1 MRVGRRLIALNERIP
16 APHVRAIDAARRA
29 RALTVPLSSVYGQV
43 VELFAAI
50 VTGAARGIGRAIAMR
65 LARGGFRIVIADL
78 NLAQA
83 ELVREEIVAGG
94 GEAVAVRTDV
104 SDEASCNTC
113 AAQALESY
121 GRIDVLVND
130 AAIFA
135 DLVRR
140 PLWEIEVAEWDRVF
154 GVNVRG
160 MWLMMKAV
168 FPAMRDRSSGSI
180 INLSSNTFLSGVPGF
195 AHYVASKG
203 AVVGL
208 TRSAARELGEMNIRV
223 NCIMPGLTRTEVERA
238 VDEPGRYDQ
247 LLHSQSIKR
256 VSVPGDIV
264 GTVAFLASSDSSFM
278 TGQALAID
286 GGNTFH

>member
-1 MRVGRRLIALNERIP
+1 MKVDVDAPRPIDHSAVYLQAVG
-16 APHVRAIDAARRA
+16 AAC
-29 RALTVPLSSVYGQV
+29 VYGQP
-43 VELFAAI
+43 VENAAAI

-65 LARGGFRIVIADL
+65 LARDGFRIVIADL

-83 ELVREEIVAGG
+83 EAVRNEILAMG
-94 GEAVAVRTDV
+94 GESIAVRTDV
-104 SDEASCNTC
+104 SDESSCQAC
-113 AAQALESY
+113 AAQALVSY

-140 PLWEIEVAEWDRVF
+140 PLWEIDVAEWDRVF
-154 GVNVRG
+154 DVNVRG
-160 MWLMMKAV
+160 MWLMMKSV

-208 TRSAARELGEMNIRV
+208 TRTAARELGEMSIRV
-223 NCIMPGLTRTEVERA
+223 NCIMPGLTRTEVERT
-238 VDEPGRYDQ
+238 VDDPGRYDQ
-247 LLHSQSIKR
+247 LLRSQSIKR
-256 VSVPGDIV
+256 VSVPADIV
-264 GTVAFLASSDSSFM
+264 GTVAFLASNDSSFM